1 MALLKKYNEEDFKNK
16 VRSSNHAIHDTY
28 AVNLENSPKKS
39 YDNVIES
46 NVKTFSTPEQHIN
59 ARGIYNPSRNI
70 KIDGEGLI
78 DYSIPNIGS
87 QDLKNMFPITDNSPE
102 IKIPEDLIK
111 FQIEVINSTNPSAG
125 EILAFR
131 AFLEDLSDDYTGGY
145 NSYKYNGRAEKFY
158 TYNEF
163 SRSISFNFKI
173 AAQSRDEMAP
183 LYTKLN
189 YLVAQTAPEY
199 SSNGRMRGKFSRL
212 TIGDWINGIPGFFES
227 VSLKWNKSYPWEIN
241 LKEDTKQLP
250 HVMDVSCKFTPIH
263 DFAPSNDKNT
273 PFILPYSK

>member
-1 MALLKKYNEEDFKNK
+1 MAIQPDKRDSKGN
-16 VRSSNHAIHDTY
+16 I
-28 AVNLENSPKKS
+28 
-39 YDNVIES
+39 
-46 NVKTFSTPEQHIN
+46 
-59 ARGIYNPSRNI
+59 IYNPTSY
-70 KIDGEGLI
+70 EGMMGTPGMTKAGLVQAENGRV
-78 DYSIPNIGS
+78 DYTAVFEGA
-87 QDLKNMFPITDNSPE
+87 QDLKNMFEITDNSPE
-102 IKIPEDLIK
+102 IDIPEDLIK
-111 FQIEVINSTNPSAG
+111 FQIEVINTTNPSEG

-131 AFLEDLSDDYTGGY
+131 AFLDDLSDDYTGGY

-163 SRSISFNFKI
+163 NRSISFSFKI

-227 VSLKWNKSYPWEIN
+227 VSLKWNKSYPWEISAGGEN
-241 LKEDTKQLP
+241 DIKQLP

-263 DFAPSNDKNT
+263 DFAPSNDKTT

>member
-1 MALLKKYNEEDFKNK
+1 MAIQPDKRDSKGN
-16 VRSSNHAIHDTY
+16 I
-28 AVNLENSPKKS
+28 
-39 YDNVIES
+39 
-46 NVKTFSTPEQHIN
+46 
-59 ARGIYNPSRNI
+59 IYNPTSY
-70 KIDGEGLI
+70 EGMMGTPGMTKVGLVQAENGRV
-78 DYSIPNIGS
+78 DYTAVFEGA
-87 QDLKNMFPITDNSPE
+87 QDPKNMFEITDNSTE
-102 IKIPEDLIK
+102 IDIPEDLIK
-111 FQIEVINSTNPSAG
+111 FQIEVINSTNPSKG

-131 AFLEDLSDDYTGGY
+131 AFLDDLSDDYTGGY

-163 SRSISFNFKI
+163 NRSISFSFKI
-173 AAQSRDEMAP
+173 AAQSRKEMDP

-227 VSLKWNKSYPWEIN
+227 VSLKWNKSYPWEISAGGEN
-241 LKEDTKQLP
+241 DIKQLP

-263 DFAPSNDKNT
+263 DFAPSNDKTT